1 MKKIVAGF
9 LAGALFTI
17 GATSFADEIQ
27 SLVGKKIQGE
37 TSVSVNGKSIDKAIV
52 VEGKSYA
59 PVRSI
64 SEAAG
69 MKVQYGNEGIVLS
82 DESTKEI
89 KPYPVTTEPIME
101 TKEPKKINK
110 ETPLTLDQL
119 NNAIKENK
127 SQIEILNASIK
138 NQQILIDSGKDVE
151 VNKQILSS
159 YEESKT
165 QREKN
170 LENFEKQKTELENK

>member
-17 GATSFADEIQ
+17 GAGAFADEIQ

-37 TSVSVNGKSIDKAIV
+37 TAVLVNGKSIDKAIV

-64 SEAAG
+64 GEAAG

-89 KPYPVTTEPIME
+89 KPDPVTTEPITE

-119 NNAIKENK
+119 NNAIKENQ

-138 NQQILIDSGKDVE
+138 NQQVLIDSGKDIE
-151 VNKQILSS
+151 INKQLLES
-159 YEESKT
+159 YENNKAD
-165 QREKN
+165 REKN
-170 LENFEKQKTELENK
+170 IEKFEKQKAELEQ